1 MAALRKITPNG
12 IDQERFKDIPM
23 KEPDDEYINVGA
35 VLRVTPIKDVKTM
48 IMAFGYAKNN
58 NPIVTTVAPKD
69 VPNPCAKA

>member
-1 MAALRKITPNG
+1 MITPNG

-48 IMAFGYAKNN
+48 IMAFGYAK
-58 NPIVTTVAPKD
+58 ITIQS
-69 VPNPCAKA
+69 